1 MQEMT
6 REMQEMTDKIRE
18 FFAQYEAR
26 VNNALGEMPVIDA
39 VATAEAFSNCFIAA
53 NPVGVNCGKND
64 EQFQSQILQG
74 FEFYRSIGTKSME
87 ISGLTVTSLDEFH
100 VQARVF
106 WRAFYIKRDGTT
118 ERIDFDVIYLLQT
131 MGERPKIFAYITGD
145 EQRVLRERGLI

>member
-1 MQEMT
+1 M
-6 REMQEMTDKIRE
+6 KIRE

-26 VNNALGEMPVIDA
+26 VNKALGEMPVIDA
-39 VATAEAFSNCFIAA
+39 KATAEAFSDCFIAA
-53 NPVGVNCGKND
+53 NPGGVNCGKND

-74 FEFYRSIGTKSME
+74 FEFYRSIGTKSMK
-87 ISGLTVTSLDEFH
+87 ISGLTITSLDEFH
-100 VQARVF
+100 VQARVC
-106 WRAFYIKRDGTT
+106 WQADYIKKDGSG